1 MSIHIGQSPRSDPAG
16 LIAIAI
22 AIAIASASA
31 SGSTRRRSVHPVSG
45 AVTFKRVP
53 ANSEPRIE
61 DFLRHTSD
69 MACGELTANT
79 PVKDAYTKAKVFR
92 PSVPFDE

>member
-1 MSIHIGQSPRSDPAG
+1 MGVTGPAVSIHIGQSPRSDPAG
-16 LIAIAI
+16 LIAMANR
-22 AIAIASASA
+22 
-31 SGSTRRRSVHPVSG
+31 STQRRSVHPVSG
-45 AVTFKRVP
+45 ADTFKRVP

-61 DFLRHTSD
+61 DFLRHTSG